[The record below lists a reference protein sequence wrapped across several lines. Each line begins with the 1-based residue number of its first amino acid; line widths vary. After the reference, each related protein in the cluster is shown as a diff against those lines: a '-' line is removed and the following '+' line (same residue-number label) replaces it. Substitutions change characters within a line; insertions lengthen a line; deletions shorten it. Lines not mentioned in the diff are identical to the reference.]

1 MLALFDLD
9 NTLIDRSAGL
19 EHWTRG
25 FLHSRSLPQE
35 AEAVV
40 GDRLRDR
47 ARPEDFVALGVTV
60 GLSDDPGDL
69 WHEYVDGVARS
80 VRCFPGAREG
90 LEALRGAGWTI
101 GIATNGAG
109 DIQRAKLAA
118 TGLAPLF
125 DGICV
130 SCEVGARKPER
141 RLFEAAATEC
151 GASLSAGGWM
161 VGDSPETDI
170 DGARAAGLRTLW
182 VANGRE
188 WANGLR
194 EPDVMVSG
202 IVEAIEAVRKASRTV
217 SRGPRTRSPPAR
229 TPM

>member
-19 EHWTRG
+19 KHWARD
-25 FLHSRSLPQE
+25 FVRARSLPPE
-35 AEAVV
+35 AEAVI

-47 ARPEDFVALGVTV
+47 AHREDFVGLGVAL
-60 GLSDDPGDL
+60 GLSDRPGDL

-80 VRCFPGAREG
+80 VCCFPGAREG

-101 GIATNGAG
+101 GVATNGAG

-118 TGLAPLF
+118 AGLTPLF

-130 SCEVGARKPER
+130 SEEVGVRKPER
-141 RLFEAAATEC
+141 RLFEAAAAEC

-161 VGDSPETDI
+161 VGDNPEKDMG
-170 DGARAAGLRTLW
+170 GARAAGLQTLW
-182 VANGRE
+182 IASGRE
-188 WANGLR
+188 WAHGLY
-194 EPDVMVSG
+194 EPDVMVPG
-202 IVEAIEAVRKASRTV
+202 IVEAIEVLQGTAF
-217 SRGPRTRSPPAR
+217 
-229 TPM
+229 

>member
-9 NTLIDRSAGL
+9 NTLIDRSTGL
-19 EHWTRG
+19 DHWAHG
-25 FLHSRSLPQE
+25 FARSRSLRQE
-35 AEAVV
+35 AEAVIC
-40 GDRLRDR
+40 DRLRER
-47 ARPEDFVALGVTV
+47 ARPEDFVALRAAL
-60 GLSDDPGDL
+60 GLSDEPGDL
-69 WHEYVDGVARS
+69 WREYVDGIARS

-130 SCEVGARKPER
+130 SGEVGARKPER
-141 RLFEAAATEC
+141 RLFEAAAAEC
-151 GASLSAGGWM
+151 GASLSTGGWM
-161 VGDSPETDI
+161 VGDNPETDM

-188 WANGLR
+188 WADGLR
-194 EPDVMVSG
+194 APDVVVSG
-202 IVEAIEAVRKASRTV
+202 IAEAIEVLQGITI
-217 SRGPRTRSPPAR
+217 
-229 TPM
+229 